1 MGLATL
7 DKAVRPDSTVREDAP
22 ALAAVAAGSAAVVAA
37 EAAAVVRKQ
46 DGGIDMR
53 KRTNSDYAGRRSI
66 RILSLAVLLT
76 LLVPV
81 AMLASVA
88 QATPQKTFR
97 SPAQAVEALYTA
109 AKMNNSAE
117 LTQIFGPQAKD
128 LLSSGD
134 PVSDKADR
142 ERVVKKY
149 DEMHRLVTE
158 PDKSVRL
165 YLGAENWPFPIPLV
179 NKGGAW
185 SFDTKAGK
193 EEILYR
199 RIGRNEHATIDT
211 LGDLVKAQKEY
222 ASVLRDGSSVK
233 QYAQKLLSDDGKHNG
248 LYWKTAKGE
257 PQSPIGPLVASASAA
272 GYKKGKE
279 GPTPFHGYIYRI
291 LEGQGKDA
299 PGGAMSYMSNGMM
312 TRGFAIVAY
321 PATYRN
327 SGVMTFIVNQDGNIY
342 QKDLGTRTEA
352 IAAAMKEYNPDKT
365 WSPAE

>member
-1 MGLATL
+1 
-7 DKAVRPDSTVREDAP
+7 
-22 ALAAVAAGSAAVVAA
+22 
-37 EAAAVVRKQ
+37 
-46 DGGIDMR
+46 MR

-165 YLGAENWPFPIPLV
+165 YLGAENWPLSNTRRSRERCARRCDELHVQRNDDSWIRHRGISSDASKFWSHDVHRQSGRQHLP
-179 NKGGAW
+179 KGFGNTNG
-185 SFDTKAGK
+185 SN
-193 EEILYR
+193 R
-199 RIGRNEHATIDT
+199 S
-211 LGDLVKAQKEY
+211 GD
-222 ASVLRDGSSVK
+222 
-233 QYAQKLLSDDGKHNG
+233 
-248 LYWKTAKGE
+248 
-257 PQSPIGPLVASASAA
+257 
-272 GYKKGKE
+272 E
-279 GPTPFHGYIYRI
+279 GI
-291 LEGQGKDA
+291 Q
-299 PGGAMSYMSNGMM
+299 PG
-312 TRGFAIVAY
+312 
-321 PATYRN
+321 
-327 SGVMTFIVNQDGNIY
+327 
-342 QKDLGTRTEA
+342 
-352 IAAAMKEYNPDKT
+352 
-365 WSPAE
+365 